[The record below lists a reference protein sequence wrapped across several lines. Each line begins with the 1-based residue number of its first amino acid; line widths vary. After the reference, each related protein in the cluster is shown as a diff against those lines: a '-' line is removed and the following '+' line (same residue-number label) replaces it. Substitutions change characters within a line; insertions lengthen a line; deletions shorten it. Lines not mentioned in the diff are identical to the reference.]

1 MLAESRVGRRR
12 DRETP
17 SRDRCPGTAGSRTV
31 SVVTSRRSSARRLL
45 GELVVRPQR
54 LVRPPLL
61 DLAIAAV
68 FVGLTLAE
76 VATTATGDQ
85 TWRLLVFA
93 APAMASLAV
102 RRQYPLLVALVV
114 TNVNWVANPDNE
126 FTTLLSLVLVAF
138 TAGYETGPPRSYLG
152 LALVLVPFLGNILS
166 QGHLVPSDVA
176 AAIVFLVGPWAVGQQ
191 SRQRAIRAEAAETRA
206 AQLEREQDLRAQL
219 VAAAERTRIARE
231 LHDIVSHS
239 ISVVTIQTQAVRR
252 RLGPDHAAE
261 AADLAQVEATARQ
274 ALGELRR
281 LFGVLRQEG
290 DQVAL
295 EPQPGLDN
303 LDRLVEQ
310 ARAGGLD
317 VRLDVQGTAQPLPPG
332 IDLAAYR
339 IAQEGLTNALRHSGA
354 STVTI
359 GVRHLPDAV
368 EVEVRD
374 NGRGLVR
381 NGSPGHGLVG
391 IRERVALYDGTV
403 DLGDAPGGGVRLA
416 AHLPTGRPT

>member
-1 MLAESRVGRRR
+1 MRA
-12 DRETP
+12 P
-17 SRDRCPGTAGSRTV
+17 RTV
-31 SVVTSRRSSARRLL
+31 PYGRVVTSHGAAARRALSGL
-45 GELVVRPQR
+45 
-54 LVRPPLL
+54 LVRPGRPVRPPTF
-61 DLAIAAV
+61 DLVLAAV
-68 FVGLTLAE
+68 FVALTVAE
-76 VATTATGDQ
+76 AVGNASGEQA
-85 TWRLLVFA
+85 WRLLVFG
-93 APAMASLAV
+93 APALATLAV

-114 TNVNWVANPDNE
+114 TNVNWMVNPDNE
-126 FTTLLSLVLVAF
+126 FTTLLSLVLVSF
-138 TAGYETGPPRSYLG
+138 TVGYETRPPRSYLG
-152 LALVLVPFLGNILS
+152 LALVLVPFLASIAR
-166 QGHLVPSDVA
+166 QGLEPSDIA
-176 AAIVFLVGPWAVGQQ
+176 AAAVFLVGPWAVGQQ
-191 SRQRAIRAEAAETRA
+191 TRQRVLRTEAAETRA
-206 AQLEREQDLRAQL
+206 AQLERERDLQAQL

-281 LFGVLRQEG
+281 LFGVLRQDGES
-290 DQVAL
+290 VAL

-317 VRLDVQGTAQPLPPG
+317 VRLTVQGEAQPLPPG

-354 STVTI
+354 SQITI
-359 GVRHLPDAV
+359 AVRHLPSAV

-374 NGRGLVR
+374 NGNGLAR
-381 NGSPGHGLVG
+381 NGAPRDDGGGHGLVG
-391 IRERVALYDGTV
+391 IRERVGLYEGTV
-403 DLGDAPGGGVRLA
+403 DIADAPGGGVRLA
-416 AHLPTGRPT
+416 AHLPTGRPA

>member
-1 MLAESRVGRRR
+1 V
-12 DRETP
+12 TP
-17 SRDRCPGTAGSRTV
+17 S
-31 SVVTSRRSSARRLL
+31 RSSARRLL

-61 DLAIAAV
+61 DVAIAAV

-76 VATTATGDQ
+76 VVTTATGEQ

-138 TAGYETGPPRSYLG
+138 TVGYETGPPRSYLG
-152 LALVLVPFLGNILS
+152 LGLVLVPFLGNILS

-403 DLGDAPGGGVRLA
+403 DLADAPGGGVRLA